1 MTVKE
6 LRPILEVLDEN
17 IEVEFS
23 IVNHSRQDS
32 PKMENRDVY
41 RHRESFS
48 SRSSKDGNRDVY
60 RTCGSFTF
68 GHAKYIV
75 DPQGLN
81 VECWPIYNSVG
92 LIGYLRKTNIISI
105 CDKDQARTKD
115 FKYWKRVSRHEDQL
129 LQAIVDFVC
138 VEYDSYRKEFQ
149 TLFTLED
156 DWYFAS
162 DDYPEFDDEEE
173 EEDYWNTYHDKGIV
187 PLVYFVK

>member
-6 LRPILEVLDEN
+6 LKPILDVLAILKDLDEN
-17 IEVEFS
+17 IKIEFS
-23 IVNHSRQDS
+23 IENHFRQDP
-32 PKMENRDVY
+32 PKRENC
-41 RHRESFS
+41 
-48 SRSSKDGNRDVY
+48 DVY

-68 GHAKYIV
+68 GHARYIV
-75 DPQGLN
+75 DPQGLK
-81 VECWPIYNSVG
+81 VECWPIYNSEG
-92 LIGYLRKTNIISI
+92 LLGYLRKTNIISI
-105 CDKDQARTKD
+105 CDQNQARTKG
-115 FKYWKRVSRHEDQL
+115 FKYWKRVSRHKDQL

-138 VEYDSYRKEFQ
+138 IEYDSYRKEFQ

-156 DWYFAS
+156 DWYFAI